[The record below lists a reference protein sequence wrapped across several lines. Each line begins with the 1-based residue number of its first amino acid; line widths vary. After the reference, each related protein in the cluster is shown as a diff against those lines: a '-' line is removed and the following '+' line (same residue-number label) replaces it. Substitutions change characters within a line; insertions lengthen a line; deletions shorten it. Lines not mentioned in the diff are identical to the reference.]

1 MHVWSG
7 PKADAV
13 LRDEEQIAMRTVLL
27 CGQLFSGSESVARK
41 DQALVIEGD
50 RITHIGPLAALPA
63 LTAGENVVDYRRYF
77 VMPGLSDLHTHLS
90 YGNARSEEEVDLY
103 GSLEYRAIRSLA
115 AAQRMLKAGFTAL
128 LDPACA
134 GLVTPA
140 LRDALFVGLFQ
151 GPRVTAAGP
160 ALTSRQ
166 GLYDYFPSWIGVPP
180 CSTGTLVTSRA
191 EAIETIR
198 RQTKDGVDVIKIA
211 MDGIQGGNSGG
222 LYAAFDQDETAAMVR
237 EAHRLGRKVVVHARG
252 REGALYAARAG
263 VDIIYHASRIDD
275 DGIRAALGEGSSICP
290 SLLLLVNNVQ
300 YARQDDQCYD
310 WWPNIQ
316 RQELLDASRCL
327 RRAYEAGVRFLSGS
341 ETGFGITPYGEWA
354 TRELLL
360 MVNYV
365 GIPADEALRMATST
379 NRVMLRDGDQ
389 FDGLVRGKLADILVF
404 DGDPVADLSQ
414 LEEKARIVA
423 VWKGGG
429 LVSLPDLPADMPRH
443 QMEAS
448 QGFWNRLYTRQ
459 STGNT
464 PALSPDEAVKGLPT
478 AANLNFKESAA

>member
-1 MHVWSG
+1 
-7 PKADAV
+7 
-13 LRDEEQIAMRTVLL
+13 MRTILL

-63 LTAGENVVDYRRYF
+63 LTAAENVIDYRRYF

-115 AAQRMLKAGFTAL
+115 AAQRMLKAGYTAL

-151 GPRVTAAGP
+151 GPRITSAGP

-180 CSTGTLVTSRA
+180 CSTGTLVTSKT

-222 LYAAFDQDETAAMVR
+222 LYAAFDQDETTAMVR

-275 DGIRAALGEGSSICP
+275 EGIRAATGEGCSICP

-300 YARQDDQCYD
+300 YAQQDDQCYD

-316 RQELLDASRCL
+316 RQELRDASQCL

-360 MVNYV
+360 MVNFI
-365 GIPADEALRMATST
+365 GIPADEVLRMATIT

-389 FDGLVRGKLADILVF
+389 FDCLARGKLADILVF
-404 DGDPVADLSQ
+404 DGDPVADLSK

-423 VWKGGG
+423 VWKSGSP
-429 LVSLPDLPADMPRH
+429 VSLPDLPSDMPRH
-443 QMEAS
+443 QAEAS

-464 PALSPDEAVKGLPT
+464 PPLSPEEAWKGLPS

>member
-1 MHVWSG
+1 
-7 PKADAV
+7 
-13 LRDEEQIAMRTVLL
+13 MRTILL

-63 LTAGENVVDYRRYF
+63 LTAAENVIDYRRYF

-115 AAQRMLKAGFTAL
+115 AAQRMLKAGYTAL

-151 GPRVTAAGP
+151 GPRITSAGP

-180 CSTGTLVTSRA
+180 CSTGTLVTSKT

-222 LYAAFDQDETAAMVR
+222 LYAAFDQDETTAMVR

-275 DGIRAALGEGSSICP
+275 EGIRAATGEGCSICP

-300 YARQDDQCYD
+300 YAQRDDQCYD

-316 RQELLDASRCL
+316 RQELRDASQCL

-360 MVNYV
+360 MVNFI
-365 GIPADEALRMATST
+365 GIPADEVLRMATTT

-389 FDGLVRGKLADILVF
+389 FDCLARGKLADILVF
-404 DGDPVADLSQ
+404 DGDPVADLSK

-423 VWKGGG
+423 VWKSGSP
-429 LVSLPDLPADMPRH
+429 VSLPDLPSDMPRH
-443 QMEAS
+443 QAEAS

-464 PALSPDEAVKGLPT
+464 PPLSPEEAWKGLPS

>member
-1 MHVWSG
+1 
-7 PKADAV
+7 
-13 LRDEEQIAMRTVLL
+13 MRTILL
-27 CGQLFSGSESVARK
+27 CGQLFSGAEGAARK
-41 DQALVIEGD
+41 EQAIVIEGD
-50 RITHIGPLAALPA
+50 RIMHTGPIAALPV
-63 LTAGENVVDYRRYF
+63 LKPDDDVIDYRRYF
-77 VMPGLSDLHTHLS
+77 VMPGLSDLHIHLS

-160 ALTSRQ
+160 AITSRQ
-166 GLYDYFPSWIGVPP
+166 GLYDYFPSWIGVPA

-222 LYAAFDQDETAAMVR
+222 LYAAFDQDETLAMVR
-237 EAHRLGRKVVVHARG
+237 EAHRLERKVVVHARG

-263 VDIIYHASRIDD
+263 VDIIYHASRIDAE
-275 DGIRAALGEGSSICP
+275 GIRAAAGEGSSICP

-300 YARQDDQCYD
+300 YAQQDDPSYD

-316 RQELLDASRCL
+316 RQELLDASRSL
-327 RRAYEAGVRFLSGS
+327 RCAYEAGVRFFSGS
-341 ETGFGITPYGEWA
+341 ETGFAITPYGEWS

-360 MVNYV
+360 MVNYI
-365 GIPADEALRMATST
+365 GIPADEVLRMATST

-389 FDGLVRGKLADILVF
+389 YDCLAKGKLADILVF

-414 LEEKARIVA
+414 LEEMARIVA
-423 VWKGGG
+423 VWKGGSR
-429 LVSLPDLPADMPRH
+429 VSLPDLPADMPRH
-443 QMEAS
+443 QTEAS

-464 PALSPDEAVKGLPT
+464 QAIAPDQAWKSLTTPSSS
-478 AANLNFKESAA
+478 NLEGSAA

>member
-1 MHVWSG
+1 
-7 PKADAV
+7 
-13 LRDEEQIAMRTVLL
+13 MRTILL

-63 LTAGENVVDYRRYF
+63 LTAAENVIDYRRYF

-115 AAQRMLKAGFTAL
+115 AAQRMLKAGYTAL

-151 GPRVTAAGP
+151 GPRITSAGP

-180 CSTGTLVTSRA
+180 CSTGTLVTSKT

-222 LYAAFDQDETAAMVR
+222 LYAAFDQDETTAMVR

-275 DGIRAALGEGSSICP
+275 EGIRAATGEGCSICP

-300 YARQDDQCYD
+300 YAQQDDQCYD

-316 RQELLDASRCL
+316 RQELRDASQCL

-360 MVNYV
+360 MVNFI
-365 GIPADEALRMATST
+365 GIPADEVLRMATTT

-389 FDGLVRGKLADILVF
+389 FDCLARGKLADILVF
-404 DGDPVADLSQ
+404 DGDPVADLSK

-423 VWKGGG
+423 VWKSGSP
-429 LVSLPDLPADMPRH
+429 VSLPDLPSDMPRH
-443 QMEAS
+443 QAEAS

-464 PALSPDEAVKGLPT
+464 PPLSPEEAWKGLPS

>member
-1 MHVWSG
+1 
-7 PKADAV
+7 
-13 LRDEEQIAMRTVLL
+13 MRTILL

-41 DQALVIEGD
+41 EQALVIEGD
-50 RITHIGPLAALPA
+50 RITHAGPLAALPA
-63 LTAGENVVDYRRYF
+63 LTAADNVIDYRRYF
-77 VMPGLSDLHTHLS
+77 VMPGLSDLHVHLS

-115 AAQRMLKAGFTAL
+115 AAQRMLRAGYTAL

-160 ALTSRQ
+160 AITSRQ
-166 GLYDYFPSWIGVPP
+166 GLYDYFPSWIGVPA

-211 MDGIQGGNSGG
+211 MDGIQGGNTGG
-222 LYAAFDQDETAAMVR
+222 LYAAFDQDETTAMVR

-275 DGIRAALGEGSSICP
+275 EGIRAAVGEGCSICP

-300 YARQDDQCYD
+300 YAQRDDQCYD

-327 RRAYEAGVRFLSGS
+327 RRAYEAGVRFFSGS

-360 MVNYV
+360 MVSFI
-365 GIPADEALRMATST
+365 GIPADEVLRMATST
-379 NRVMLRDGDQ
+379 NRLMLRDGDQ
-389 FDGLVRGKLADILVF
+389 FDGLVGGKLADILVF

-423 VWKGGG
+423 IWKGGS
-429 LVSLPDLPADMPRH
+429 LVSLPDLPAEMPRH
-443 QMEAS
+443 QTEAS
-448 QGFWNRLYTRQ
+448 QGFWNRLYTRE

-464 PALSPDEAVKGLPT
+464 PALSPDQAWKGLP
-478 AANLNFKESAA
+478 ANLNFEESAA

>member
-1 MHVWSG
+1 
-7 PKADAV
+7 
-13 LRDEEQIAMRTVLL
+13 MRTILL
-27 CGQLFSGSESVARK
+27 CSQLFTGSESIARK
-41 DQALVIEGD
+41 EQAVVIEGD
-50 RITHIGPLAALPA
+50 RITQIGAIAALPA
-63 LTAGENVVDYRRYF
+63 PNSEDHVVDYRPYF

-115 AAQRMLKAGFTAL
+115 AAQRMLKSGFTAL

-140 LRDALFVGLFQ
+140 LRDALFVGMFQ
-151 GPRVTAAGP
+151 GPRITSAGP

-166 GLYDYFPSWIGVPP
+166 GLYDYFPSWIGVPS
-180 CSTGTLVTSRA
+180 CSTGVLITSRA

-198 RQTKDGVDVIKIA
+198 RQTKDGVDIIKIA

-222 LYAAFDQDETAAMVR
+222 LYAAFDQEETTAMVR

-263 VDIIYHASRIDD
+263 VDVIYHASRIDEE
-275 DGIRAALGEGSSICP
+275 GIRAAVGEGSSICP
-290 SLLLLVNNVQ
+290 SLLLLTNNIQ
-300 YARQDDQCYD
+300 YAREDDPSYD

-316 RQELLDASRCL
+316 RQELRDASQSL

-341 ETGFGITPYGEWA
+341 ETGFAVTPYGEWA

-360 MVNYV
+360 MVNFI
-365 GIPADEALRMATST
+365 GIPADEVLRMAAST
-379 NRVMLRDGDQ
+379 NRVMLRDGNEY
-389 FDGLVRGKLADILVF
+389 DGLARGKFADLLVF
-404 DGDPVADLSQ
+404 DGDPVANLGQ
-414 LEEKARIVA
+414 LEEAARIMD
-423 VWKGGG
+423 VWKGGQK
-429 LVSLPDLPADMPRH
+429 VSLPDLPVDMPRH
-443 QMEAS
+443 QAEAS

-464 PALSPDEAVKGLPT
+464 SALAPEQAWKGIPADSNIAGN
-478 AANLNFKESAA
+478 AA

>member
-1 MHVWSG
+1 
-7 PKADAV
+7 
-13 LRDEEQIAMRTVLL
+13 MRTILL
-27 CGQLFSGSESVARK
+27 CGQLFTGSESVARK
-41 DQALVIEGD
+41 EQAVVIEGD
-50 RITHIGPLAALPA
+50 RITQIGPIAALPA
-63 LTAGENVVDYRRYF
+63 PASDDNVVDYRRYF

-115 AAQRMLKAGFTAL
+115 AAQRMLKSGFTAL

-140 LRDALFVGLFQ
+140 LRDAVFVGMFQ
-151 GPRVTAAGP
+151 GPRITSAGP

-166 GLYDYFPSWIGVPP
+166 GLYDYFPSWIGVPS
-180 CSTGTLVTSRA
+180 CSTGVLITSRA

-198 RQTKDGVDVIKIA
+198 RQTKDGVDIIKIA

-222 LYAAFDQDETAAMVR
+222 LYAAFDQEETTAMVR

-263 VDIIYHASRIDD
+263 VDIIYHASRIDEE
-275 DGIRAALGEGSSICP
+275 GIRAAVGEGSSICP
-290 SLLLLVNNVQ
+290 SLLLLTNNIQ
-300 YARQDDQCYD
+300 YAREDDPSYD

-316 RQELLDASRCL
+316 RQELRDASQSL

-341 ETGFGITPYGEWA
+341 ETGFAVTPYGEWA

-360 MVNYV
+360 MVNFI
-365 GIPADEALRMATST
+365 GIPADEVLRMAAST
-379 NRVMLRDGDQ
+379 NRVMLRDGNEY
-389 FDGLVRGKLADILVF
+389 DGLARGKFADLLVF
-404 DGDPVADLSQ
+404 DGDPVANLGQ
-414 LEEKARIVA
+414 LEEAARIMD
-423 VWKGGG
+423 VWKGGQKV
-429 LVSLPDLPADMPRH
+429 LLPDLPVDMPRH
-443 QMEAS
+443 QAEAS
-448 QGFWNRLYTRQ
+448 QGFWNRLYTRR

-464 PALSPDEAVKGLPT
+464 SALAPEQVWEGIPADSNIAGN
-478 AANLNFKESAA
+478 AA

>member
-1 MHVWSG
+1 
-7 PKADAV
+7 
-13 LRDEEQIAMRTVLL
+13 MRTILL

-41 DQALVIEGD
+41 EQALVIEGD
-50 RITHIGPLAALPA
+50 RITHASPLAALPA
-63 LTAGENVVDYRRYF
+63 LTAADNVIDYRRYF
-77 VMPGLSDLHTHLS
+77 VMPGLSDLHVHLS

-103 GSLEYRAIRSLA
+103 GSLEYRAIWSLA
-115 AAQRMLKAGFTAL
+115 AAQRMLRAGYTAL

-160 ALTSRQ
+160 AITSRQ
-166 GLYDYFPSWIGVPP
+166 GLYDYFPSWIGVPA

-222 LYAAFDQDETAAMVR
+222 LYAAFDQDETTAMVR

-275 DGIRAALGEGSSICP
+275 EGIRAAVGEGCSICP

-300 YARQDDQCYD
+300 YAQRDDQCYD

-327 RRAYEAGVRFLSGS
+327 RRAYEAGVRFFSGS

-360 MVNYV
+360 MVSFI
-365 GIPADEALRMATST
+365 GIPADEVLRMATST
-379 NRVMLRDGDQ
+379 NRLMLRDGDQ
-389 FDGLVRGKLADILVF
+389 FDGLVGGKLADILVF

-423 VWKGGG
+423 IWKGGS
-429 LVSLPDLPADMPRH
+429 LVSLPDLPAEMPRH
-443 QMEAS
+443 QTEAS
-448 QGFWNRLYTRQ
+448 QGFWNRLYTRE

-464 PALSPDEAVKGLPT
+464 PALSPDQAWKGLP
-478 AANLNFKESAA
+478 ANLNFEESAA